1 MSSVPASAVPE
12 RPMARRV
19 PLAKVPIGEELAAEA
34 AAAEQEWQTEALSES
49 TARTSDLD
57 LASMEDELKRALE
70 EVQQAQKEVDSTKKN
85 IEKEVEFL
93 STWDSEMAREQERLA
108 LSVKLSG
115 ELVEELAELRAGVQ
129 ARNA

>member
-57 LASMEDELKRALE
+57 LASMEEELKRALE
-70 EVQQAQKEVDSTKKN
+70 EVFQAEKEVDNAKKN

-108 LSVKLSG
+108 HSVKLAQ
-115 ELVEELAELRAGVQ
+115 ELTEELSVLRAGIQV
-129 ARNA
+129 RNA

>member
-1 MSSVPASAVPE
+1 
-12 RPMARRV
+12 MARRV